1 MLQRGFG
8 IWRQIQMGEMR
19 IVLRKA
25 WARLHGYRDISWGM
39 LYHSANANW
48 IASYLQTHQGNNQPV
63 CAHRHIDIIIVS
75 YNGLEYLREC
85 IASILAFT
93 TCPDYRITIVDNASE
108 ALVCN
113 YLRDLA
119 KAEKRI
125 QIVFNAS
132 NLGFAAANN
141 LGLRLAAERDFVV
154 LLNND
159 TAVSPGWLC
168 RLVEHARRPDAGLVG
183 PVTNWTGNEA
193 KIPVPYRSASGMP
206 DFAEAYTRAHA
217 GQVFD
222 IAMLAM
228 YCVAMRR
235 AVIERVGLLDERFGI
250 GLFEDEDY
258 ARRVRQVGLRI
269 LCAQDVFVHH
279 YGMSSFSRLPSAQYY
294 QLFEHNRQ
302 LFEAKW
308 GESWSPHGT

>member
-1 MLQRGFG
+1 MIQRGSG
-8 IWRQIQMGEMR
+8 IWRQIQAGEMR
-19 IVLRKA
+19 IVLKKA

-39 LYHSANANW
+39 LYPSTDANW
-48 IASYLQTHQGNNQPV
+48 IASYLQTHQRSSQPV

-75 YNGLEYLREC
+75 YNGLKYLREC
-85 IASILAFT
+85 VASILAFT
-93 TCPDYRITIVDNASE
+93 TCPDYRILIVDNASE
-108 ALVCN
+108 PSVRN

-119 KAEKRI
+119 AVEKRI
-125 QIVFNAS
+125 HIIFNAS

-141 LGLRLAAERDFVV
+141 LGFRFSAERDFIV

-159 TAVSPGWLC
+159 TVVSPGWLC
-168 RLVEHARRPDAGLVG
+168 RLVEHAQQPGAGLVG

-193 KIPVPYRSASGMP
+193 KIPVPYHSVSDMP
-206 DFAEAYTRAHA
+206 DFAEAFARAHA

-222 IAMLAM
+222 IPMLAM
-228 YCVAMRR
+228 YCIAMRR
-235 AVIERVGLLDERFGI
+235 TVVEQVGLLDERFGI

-279 YGMSSFSRLPSAQYY
+279 YGMSSFGRLPSAQYY

-308 GESWSPHGT
+308 GESWSPHCI